1 MVSGS
6 VALILLVVAV
16 GLIIL
21 LSSKLKINAFLVL
34 IGVAYLYA
42 LAIGMPPIEIME
54 TIREGFGSLLTK
66 VGLIY
71 LCGTMMGTILEKTGA
86 AVSLTRFI
94 LRLVGKKNAPLAM
107 GLSGYIVSIPVNCDP
122 GFIILN
128 SVNKGLS
135 IDTGTSM
142 AVMAVALAGGLYSTH
157 TLVPPTAG
165 PIGVAG
171 VVGANLAHV
180 ILYGAIVAFVATIVA
195 WIWATKKC
203 KNVDL
208 KPKEAMSYEEVV
220 AKFGRIPNAAHA
232 LLPILWPLFIICMA
246 SFADMPSEPF
256 GNGPVV
262 QVIRVL
268 GNPSLALFCSVI
280 IAFTLVPRKNMKEAW
295 STWIQEGMRDA
306 ALIMFVTAAGGAFG
320 AVLQASPMV
329 DFISDAMSTMNLGLL
344 LPFVI
349 AAVLKCAQ
357 GSSTVSMIT
366 TAGIVAPLMS
376 QMGIDPAICV
386 LAIGSGAMCI
396 SHTND
401 SYFWVVSQFSG
412 MDVDVALK
420 NYSVMTGIIGVVSFI
435 CTYILSLVV

>member
-1 MVSGS
+1 MVSGGI
-6 VALILLVVAV
+6 ALALLVVAV
-16 GLIIL
+16 ALIIL
-21 LSSKLKINAFLVL
+21 CSSKLKINAFLVL

-54 TIREGFGSLLTK
+54 VIRNGFGGLLTK

-94 LRLVGKKNAPLAM
+94 LKLVGKKNAPLAM
-107 GLSGYIVSIPVNCDP
+107 GLSGFIVSIPVNCDP

-135 IDTGTSM
+135 MDTGISM

-171 VVGANLAHV
+171 VLEANLAYV
-180 ILYGAIVAFVATIVA
+180 ILYGAIVALVATVVA
-195 WIWATKKC
+195 WLWATRVCKKC
-203 KNVDL
+203 DL
-208 KPKEAMSYEEVV
+208 KPKEAMSYEEVL
-220 AKFGRIPNAAHA
+220 AKFGRIPSAGHA

-246 SFADMPSEPF
+246 SFADMPSHPF
-256 GNGPVV
+256 GDGPIVD
-262 QVIRVL
+262 VIRTL
-268 GNPSLALFCSVI
+268 GNPSLALFCSVL
-280 IAFTLVPRKNMKEAW
+280 IAFTLVPKSSMREAW
-295 STWIQEGMRDA
+295 STWIQDGMKDA
-306 ALIMFVTAAGGAFG
+306 AMIMFVTAAGGAFG

-329 DFISDAMSTMNLGLL
+329 DYISEAMATMNLGLL

-349 AAVLKCAQ
+349 AAVLKTAQ

-366 TAGIVAPLMS
+366 TAGIVAPLLG
-376 QMGIDPAICV
+376 QLGVDPAICV
-386 LAIGSGAMCI
+386 LAIGSGAMCV

-420 NYSVMTGIIGVVSFI
+420 NYSIMTGIIGIVSFG
-435 CTYILSLVV
+435 CTYLLSFIV